1 MDFNYS
7 SSIDDDEQLNGKKSE
22 EEDQSTSTSI
32 EQANVVSLPVSK
44 LRNMLRERGLRVA
57 GKREVLVERLL
68 HPERETPA
76 QIRNGIAHS
85 CLTADYILRAG
96 LTWVNIGEERQ
107 NVRKTASITRFK
119 AFYGVEP
126 RTIKDAYE
134 GFVDL
139 CDDDDTS
146 LKDFMM
152 LTEWLKKCKCLCILL
167 YSTHFNTTA
176 SKF

>member
-1 MDFNYS
+1 MKAFTKVCVAGISWRSSLADALLEWPPALHKCHRVQKEETLRLCVERRVS

-76 QIRNGIAHS
+76 QIRNGIAH
-85 CLTADYILRAG
+85 
-96 LTWVNIGEERQ
+96 
-107 NVRKTASITRFK
+107 
-119 AFYGVEP
+119 
-126 RTIKDAYE
+126 
-134 GFVDL
+134 
-139 CDDDDTS
+139 
-146 LKDFMM
+146 
-152 LTEWLKKCKCLCILL
+152 
-167 YSTHFNTTA
+167 
-176 SKF
+176 